1 MRSRRLLFCIA
12 LAVGA
17 VCPALTRA
25 EDKDKEEKVKISDQ
39 EFNRVLYAL
48 LLNPNQEKAED
59 LAKVIVAFTAQTPKS
74 NVMLGK
80 EEMKWFGMTKDADK
94 KDKRPLL
101 LFAAYTGANTQAQ
114 IATGVKR
121 NDRYAGLLGVFQVYR
136 ALREKDAKF
145 KVPALDEL
153 LELHKERK
161 LAAHLAELDRKDRKV
176 EN

>member
-1 MRSRRLLFCIA
+1 MIRRLFFCIT
-12 LAVGA
+12 LVVGSI
-17 VCPALTRA
+17 CPCHARA
-25 EDKDKEEKVKISDQ
+25 EDKDKEEKVQVSEK
-39 EFNRVLYAL
+39 EFNRFLFAL
-48 LLNPNQEKAED
+48 FLDPTQAKADEI
-59 LAKVIVAFTAQTPKS
+59 AKLILSFTSQTPKS

-101 LFAAYTGANTQAQ
+101 LFAAYAGANTQAQ

-153 LELHKERK
+153 LKLHKDSK
-161 LAAHLAELDRKDRKV
+161 LAAHLAELDRKDKKV